1 MGGIG
6 EGGASSAEV
15 SLESQLALRLHS
27 FHLGLSASQ
36 LIIQSVV
43 DSQAS
48 SREESAV
55 IVHNQMLKR
64 IKLACKHE
72 DVYAM
77 VSYLYI
83 IRRTKNVYR
92 YNPLHNMA
100 LHYTSKCRIDLVY
113 TSANG
118 FKKS

>member
-1 MGGIG
+1 MGGMG

-36 LIIQSVV
+36 LIIQSVM

-72 DVYAM
+72 DLYAM

-83 IRRTKNVYR
+83 IRRTKVYIGITRFIIWR
-92 YNPLHNMA
+92 Y
-100 LHYTSKCRIDLVY
+100 IILVN
-113 TSANG
+113 AE
-118 FKKS
+118 